1 MGQCVKLKFGR
12 KQLKLS
18 QKAFADKVGLS
29 LNTIQKLETDETAW
43 LTALPSTIDKI
54 YGALEEVNYWKR
66 DDKPNQQLTDTKT
79 VTEHIEV
86 LEPVKEAG
94 QIIEEVKV
102 DDGLHKRHSKT
113 LILIDFAVEGLKEA
127 ETNEDFMANI
137 KLLKRILKDY

>member
-18 QKAFADKVGLS
+18 QKAFAEKVGLS
-29 LNTIQKLETDETAW
+29 LNTIHKLETDETAW

-54 YGALEEVNYWKR
+54 YGALEGVNYWAR
-66 DDKPNQQLTDTKT
+66 NDKPTQELT
-79 VTEHIEV
+79 VN
-86 LEPVKEAG
+86 EPVIDELDYTVAEPEPNPV
-94 QIIEEVKV
+94 IEEVKAN
-102 DDGLHKRHSKT
+102 DGLHKRNSKT

-137 KLLKRILKDY
+137 KLLKRILQDY

>member
-18 QKAFADKVGLS
+18 QKAFAEKVGLS
-29 LNTIQKLETDETAW
+29 LNTIHKLETDETAW
-43 LTALPSTIDKI
+43 LTALPSTIDAI
-54 YGALEEVNYWKR
+54 YGALEGVNYWVK
-66 DDKPNQQLTDTKT
+66 DNKPTQELTLD
-79 VTEHIEV
+79 
-86 LEPVKEAG
+86 EPVIDELDYTVVEPEPKPV
-94 QIIEEVKV
+94 IEEVKAN
-102 DDGLHKRHSKT
+102 DGLHKRHSKT